1 MSQQTNSYSVS
12 QRLTPECQDCGAE
25 YSYGRYKLGYN
36 TCLECGE
43 AQARQVIHCTVP
55 MHKSSYVVITNKA
68 DLLHLNQK
76 PRQSVTNR
84 TKEKD
89 YE

>member
-12 QRLTPECQDCGAE
+12 QRLTPECQDCEAE

-43 AQARQVIHCTVP
+43 EQARQVIHCAVP
-55 MHKSSYVVITNKA
+55 MHKSSYGVITNQA
-68 DLLHLNQK
+68 DLLHLHQK
-76 PRQSVTNR
+76 PR
-84 TKEKD
+84 
-89 YE
+89 

>member
-1 MSQQTNSYSVS
+1 MAQRVNSFVVS
-12 QRLTPECQDCGAE
+12 DTLTCKCRDCGAD
-25 YSYGRYKLGYN
+25 YSYAHYQIGYN

-43 AQARQVIHCTVP
+43 TRARQVIHCTVP

-76 PRQSVTNR
+76 KQGEN
-84 TKEKD
+84 
-89 YE
+89 

>member
-1 MSQQTNSYSVS
+1 MV
-12 QRLTPECQDCGAE
+12 QRLNSFVVSGTLTRKCQDCGADYNYE
-25 YSYGRYKLGYN
+25 RYKLGYN

-43 AQARQVIHCTVP
+43 AQARQVVHCTVP

-76 PRQSVTNR
+76 PR
-84 TKEKD
+84 
-89 YE
+89 